1 MSGRTGE
8 ELEVNN
14 ICFVDAP
21 VPDAP
26 SPLMPLADA
35 AFAFPPALNI
45 SSRSRSFFHLGA
57 HLRDKESKKQKAKK
71 KACQY

>member
-14 ICFVDAP
+14 ICFVDPPAP
-21 VPDAP
+21 DTP
-26 SPLMPLADA
+26 SLLMPLADA

-45 SSRSRSFFHLGA
+45 TSRSRSFFHLGA
-57 HLRDKESKKQKAKK
+57 HLREKESKKKKKEK